1 MSHSHA
7 QIRNS
12 QLITTFGPGSMMDLP
27 NYSIIVGGLDTWNG
41 GGGGELISEPRLTAK
56 LKALLEAQHLELRSP
71 PKNTEKL
78 GEKKVGI
85 TGWQFPEWFVT
96 QDSTPLHGPGSRI
109 RSRSLVHRRSLVKGK
124 FDGDDKKKPK
134 SVVPIRFVR
143 ACQKGHIGDINWW
156 YFVHRE
162 NTQCRQQLFL
172 DELGTSGDLSEVRI
186 RCGCGVYRRMADA
199 TQIEL
204 VSLGYC
210 DGDRPW
216 LGPRSKEEGGCGVPS
231 RLLIRTASNA
241 YFSQVMSVIS
251 IPDVKDPLSDV
262 VELLWDQGLKDVAT
276 ESDLESFR
284 KFNPTAKKALAEF
297 SGKEIWNYYSKRK
310 KAGSPQS
317 HQKPVKQAE
326 IETLLSSKDELGT
339 DVPDGDF
346 FARSL
351 PRSVWA
357 GASTECIDKV
367 VLVHR
372 LREVVALL
380 GFTRFEAQS
389 PDIDGDLDLKVEPA
403 RLGRQTDWLPAYENR
418 GEGVFVSFKKDVVD
432 AWVKEPETLARG
444 RELEAGFN
452 NWLREHEGVERK
464 FPGLPYYLLHSIS
477 HMLITAV
484 SLECGYPASS
494 IKERIYAG
502 EFGYGILLYTGTPDS
517 EGTLGGLVE
526 TGRNIKEHLEAAL
539 RSNLLCSNDPV
550 CAQHEVKNALDS
562 RYLLGA
568 SCHGCLLISETSCEQ
583 HNDFL
588 DRALVVPTVSHQNAA
603 FFEGL

>member
-1 MSHSHA
+1 MSHSRA

-41 GGGGELISEPRLTAK
+41 GGGGEIISEPRLIAK
-56 LKALLEAQHLELRSP
+56 IKALLEMPHLELRSP
-71 PKNTEKL
+71 PKNSGKL
-78 GEKKVGI
+78 GETEVGI

-96 QDSTPLHGPGSRI
+96 QDAVPLHGPGSRV
-109 RSRSLVHRRSLVKGK
+109 RSRAMVHRHSLVKGK
-124 FDGDDKKKPK
+124 FEGDDKGKLKP
-134 SVVPIRFVR
+134 VVPVRFVR
-143 ACQKGHIGDINWW
+143 ACEKGHIGDIDWR

-162 NTQCRQQLFL
+162 RINCLQQLNL
-172 DELGTSGDLSEVRI
+172 DELGTSGDLAEVRI
-186 RCGCGVYRRMADA
+186 RCDCGANRKMADA
-199 TQIEL
+199 TQKEL
-204 VSLGYC
+204 MSLGTC
-210 DGDRPW
+210 NGDRPW
-216 LGPRSKEEGGCGVPS
+216 LGPRSREEGGCGVPN

-251 IPDVKDPLSDV
+251 IPDVKDPLADI
-262 VELLWDQGLKDVAT
+262 VELLWDQGLKDVDSEAV
-276 ESDLESFR
+276 LESFR
-284 KFNPTAKKALAEF
+284 KFNPTAKKAFAEF
-297 SGKEIWNYYSKRK
+297 SGKEILNYLSKRK
-310 KAGSPQS
+310 NAGAPQA

-326 IETLLSSKDELGT
+326 IETLLGSKDELGI
-339 DVPDGDF
+339 DVPEGDF

-351 PRSVWA
+351 PRSIWA
-357 GASTECIDKV
+357 SSATESVDKV

-432 AWVKEPETLARG
+432 AWAKSPDSLARG

-452 NWLREHEGVERK
+452 NWLREHEGIERR
-464 FPGLPYYLLHSIS
+464 FPGLPFYLLHSIS

-526 TGRNIKEHLEAAL
+526 AGRNIKDHLESAL

-550 CAQHEVKNALDS
+550 CAQHDVKNALDS

-588 DRALVVPTVSHQNAA
+588 DRALVVPTVSHQDAA